1 MALPQFTIR
10 EMLEAGVHFGHRTRR
25 WNPLMQQYIYGS
37 RNGIHIIDLQQT
49 VPMMYQAM
57 AVVRQVAA
65 SGGRVLFVG
74 SKRQAQE
81 IVAETAARCGQYYV
95 NHRWLG
101 GMLTNWKTI
110 NNSIKRL
117 KSLEEIMKNPEG
129 SNKTKKELL
138 ELSRECEKL
147 QRALGGI
154 KDMGGLPDVVFVID
168 SNKENIAI
176 AEANK
181 LGIPVIAVLDT
192 NSKPHGVDYPIP
204 GNDDSTRALRLYCRL
219 ISDSILDGISEQ
231 VAKAGASA
239 DKGEAGS
246 TKSSGGRRTVVN
258 LSSKAAAVAAED
270 EKTETET
277 EVVSKGEAEITKAA
291 AAQN

>member
-74 SKRQAQE
+74 SKRQAQD
-81 IVAETAARCGQYYV
+81 IVAETATRCGQYYV

-117 KSLEEIMKNPEG
+117 KTLEEILKNPEG

-138 ELSRECEKL
+138 EMSREHEKL

-192 NSKPHGVDYPIP
+192 NSTPNGVDYPIP

-219 ISDSILDGISEQ
+219 ISDAILDGISEH
-231 VAKAGASA
+231 VAKAGVSA
-239 DKGEAGS
+239 DKGEAGES
-246 TKSSGGRRTVVN
+246 RSGGRRTVVN
-258 LSSKAAAVAAED
+258 LSSKAAAAAAAD
-270 EKTETET
+270 EKEADA
-277 EVVSKGEAEITKAA
+277 EVVAKADAELAKAA